1 MKSDENIVKSVS
13 ADDLIPY
20 FDADSSLAA
29 YFSGT
34 AEWVT
39 VPAETIVVRQFDRA
53 DFLYLLVEGG
63 VAYGVQ
69 ADDSSAF
76 NDTGD
81 VAAPWTPIGWS
92 GLGPSGRYSTTART
106 RTLSKFVR
114 WRTPDLWRQLYKDPR
129 RAAHFIER
137 LIEGSLEQLEATRH
151 GIRPFRPVAAIGG
164 RVALAS
170 GNGKSRVRAGLMF
183 DGERADAAAI
193 LSLSSFFRDFTESE
207 KDIFTE
213 VSRFLRVRSGDRI
226 MVQGDNPD
234 GLYVLVRGR
243 VALKFRLEDDNDI
256 VTRTIGRSGTVCNWH
271 GITRPLE
278 TPFTVEATR
287 DTVLLYVPGHAIAGE
302 ASRNPE
308 FGQVYAQRELW
319 LLGQFL
325 LSAQTRL
332 ISAEA
337 ENEILAVSSLI
348 EQKSTEIPVR
358 SSLYKIPHL
367 LRHPD
372 TRDDAFHSLHQLVTS
387 GTPLERS
394 LAGLQLDIL
403 AHLERETWFR
413 ERLAYIYERVAGAD
427 PSVTRASL
435 LQESAEAMRHTFEEV
450 PYVIE
455 GIENFPDNAGFIVIY
470 NHLAGYKEYK
480 LPNNHE
486 FTLDSHFVSSVLMRR
501 FGTPGLRIVKNSDS
515 GEFWHG
521 GYFGRILSIQVST
534 GQSQAERARYY
545 QTVQNTLS
553 ANTPVVIA
561 PEGTNATVDN
571 MTETSPGPFRPGAF
585 VLASRMKPEPWIVPV
600 ALANFDKSIRNSVY
614 AAVVKPPFRLSDHVF
629 DPSDRSAVAQFVD
642 AYREVFRGYVAEARN
657 LADAAR
663 EGVGLRKNVVSN
675 LGRLNWLD
683 SEFADDL
690 HQAESRVRAIDL
702 APRPSVFYGSSS
714 FRMWETVGQD
724 LDLPNVL
731 NLGFGGSTLEACA
744 HFFERLVVPHN
755 PSALFVYAG
764 DNDVG
769 NGATADQVIEHFRVL
784 LLKADQFL
792 PDVPVYLLSIKP
804 SPFREAQLDTIVR
817 ANRGI
822 SDLAASLP
830 NVHFIDIFTKMLKPD
845 GTPNPALF
853 RDDMLHMNENGY
865 ALWAAALR
873 PTAQTIRA
881 AA

>member
-1 MKSDENIVKSVS
+1 MSNNEKRVKSVL
-13 ADDLIPY
+13 ADDLLSY
-20 FDADSSLAA
+20 FDGDSALAA
-29 YFSGT
+29 YFAAT

-39 VPAETIVVRQFDRA
+39 VPAETTLVRQFDRA
-53 DFLYLLVEGG
+53 DFLYLLVEGH

-81 VAAPWTPIGWS
+81 VTTPWTPIGWS
-92 GLGPSGRYSTTART
+92 GLGASGRYSTTART
-106 RTLSKFVR
+106 RTASKFVC
-114 WRTPDLWRQLYKDPR
+114 WRTPEWWRQLYTDPR
-129 RAAHFIER
+129 RAVPFIER
-137 LIEGSLEQLEATRH
+137 VIEGRLAQLEAARH
-151 GIRPFRPVAAIGG
+151 GIRPFRPVTAPGG
-164 RVALAS
+164 NDALAS
-170 GNGKSRVRAGLMF
+170 GIGRSGVPARLMF
-183 DGERADAAAI
+183 VGERADAAAI

-213 VSRFLRVRSGDRI
+213 VSRFLRVRSGDRV
-226 MVQGDNPD
+226 MLQGDHPD
-234 GLYVLVRGR
+234 GLYVLARGR
-243 VALKFRLEDDNDI
+243 VALKFRSEGNNDI

-271 GITRPLE
+271 GITRTLE

-287 DTVLLYVPGHAIAGE
+287 DTVLLFVPGHAIAKE

-308 FGQVYAQRELW
+308 FGVVYAQRELW
-319 LLGQFL
+319 LLSQFL

-337 ENEILAVSSLI
+337 ENEILAVSTLI
-348 EQKSTEIPVR
+348 DQKSTEIPVR

-372 TRDDAFHSLHQLVTS
+372 TREDAFHNLHQLVTS

-403 AHLERETWFR
+403 SDLERETWFR

-427 PSVTRASL
+427 PSATRASL

-455 GIENFPDNAGFIVIY
+455 GMENFPDHGGFIVVY

-486 FTLDSHFVSSVLMRR
+486 FTLDSHFVSSLLMRR
-501 FGTPGLRIVKNSDS
+501 FGTPGLRVVKNSDS
-515 GEFWHG
+515 GEFWHR
-521 GYFGRILSIQVST
+521 GYFGRILTIQVST
-534 GQSQAERARYY
+534 GQSPTERARYY
-545 QTVQNTLS
+545 QTVQNTLD

-561 PEGTNATVDN
+561 PEGTNNTVDN
-571 MTETSPGPFRPGAF
+571 LTESSPGPFRPGAF
-585 VLASRMKPEPWIVPV
+585 ALATRMNPEPWIVPI

-614 AAVVKPPFRLSDHVF
+614 AAVVKPPFRMSDQIA
-629 DPSDRSAVAQFVD
+629 DPTDRSAIAQFVKD
-642 AYREVFRGYVAEARN
+642 YRRVFRGYVVEALD
-657 LADAAR
+657 LANAAR
-663 EGVGLRKNVVSN
+663 EGAGFRGNVISN
-675 LGRLNWLD
+675 LGRLNWLE
-683 SEFADDL
+683 SEFADDV
-690 HQAESRVRAIDL
+690 HQVERRVRTMEL
-702 APRPSVFYGSSS
+702 APRPAVFYGSSS
-714 FRMWETVGQD
+714 FRMWETLGQD

-744 HFFERLVVPHN
+744 HFFERLVVPHD
-755 PSALFVYAG
+755 PSALVVYAG

-769 NGATADQVIEHFRVL
+769 NGATADQVTEHFRVL

-792 PDVPVYLLSIKP
+792 PGIPIYLLSIKP

-822 SDLAASLP
+822 SDLAASQP
-830 NVHFIDIFTKMLKPD
+830 NLHFIDVFTRMLKPD
-845 GTPNPALF
+845 GTPDAALF
-853 RDDMLHMNENGY
+853 KEDMLHMNENGY
-865 ALWAAALR
+865 ALWTAALQ